1 MAMKPI
7 FAALLLMTASC
18 VGEGDLSD
26 SEKDRVVAE
35 VRTMLHRYHE
45 DIRLNG
51 LTAEFAYLDSS
62 DDFFWVP
69 PGYSSALSYDSVASA
84 IRMNARLFQTIDN
97 SWDSLRVIPQS
108 GFLALFTGTIS
119 SRMTDTAGNATEV
132 SLIES
137 GVVVQRRDGWKLL
150 SGQTALLPQAR

>member
-1 MAMKPI
+1 MKPI
-7 FAALLLMTASC
+7 FGVLLLMTASC
-18 VGEGDLSD
+18 IGQGDLSD
-26 SEKDRVVAE
+26 SDKDRVITE

-69 PGYSSALSYDSVASA
+69 PGYSSALSYDSVAA
-84 IRMNARLFQTIDN
+84 TIRMNARLFHTVDN

-108 GFLALFTGTIS
+108 SSLALFTGTVS
-119 SRMTDTAGNATEV
+119 SRMTDTAGNSTKA
-132 SLIES
+132 SLIET
-137 GVVVQRRDGWKLL
+137 GLVVKRKGGWKLL